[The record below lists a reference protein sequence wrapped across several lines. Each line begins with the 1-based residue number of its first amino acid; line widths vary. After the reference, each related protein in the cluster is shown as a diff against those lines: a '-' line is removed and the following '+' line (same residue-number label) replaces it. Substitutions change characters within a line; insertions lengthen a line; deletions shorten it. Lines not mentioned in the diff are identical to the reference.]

1 MKSIIFAG
9 GTGTRLW
16 PLSRKKSPKQ
26 FEKII
31 DGQSTLQ
38 IMANLVKQVS
48 NPEEIF
54 ISTSYLYQDNI
65 KSQLPDI
72 PDKNIIIEPLRKDTG
87 PAVAY
92 VTYVLSQINRTDP
105 IVILWGDHVIKKQ
118 KNFARALKKAEAVI
132 KEDPNRLVFIGQRPR
147 YPATTLGWIKTGKVL
162 DKTNPFLLEFEQ
174 FVEKPDQETAEK
186 YMAEGDYAWN
196 LGYFVTTPQFMMN
209 LIKKHSNEI
218 YNIAVEAFANRS
230 DFAKFSSSFSK
241 MPEISIDYAVME
253 KLPPRSAYVIVEDL
267 GWTDVG
273 TWESLKSALE
283 EATEDNITSGDVLLE
298 DCKDTLVYNFAKNKL
313 IVAVDLEDVVIVD
326 ANYALLVAKKSSA
339 SKIKNVVKLLSE
351 SKYDKLT

>member
-1 MKSIIFAG
+1 MKAIIFAG

-31 DGQSTLQ
+31 DGHSTLQ
-38 IMANLVKQVS
+38 IMANLVKQVTK
-48 NPEEIF
+48 PDQIY
-54 ISTSYLYQDNI
+54 ISTSYLYEQNI
-65 KSQLPDI
+65 KEQLPDV
-72 PDKNIIIEPLRKDTG
+72 PNQNIIIEPVRKDTG

-92 VTYVLSQINRTDP
+92 VTYFLSQLKPDDP

-118 KNFARALKKAEAVI
+118 KNFAKALLKAESII
-132 KEDPNRLVFIGQRPR
+132 KENPDQLIFIGQRPR
-147 YPATTLGWIKTGKVL
+147 YPATTLGWIRTGKVL
-162 DKTNPFLLEFEQ
+162 DSAVPYLLEFEK
-174 FVEKPDQETAEK
+174 FVEKPDQTTAEK

-196 LGYFVTTPQFMMN
+196 LGYFVTSPRFIMN
-209 LIKKHSNEI
+209 LVKKYARDI
-218 YNIAVEAFANRS
+218 FDLAVKAYS
-230 DFAKFSSSFSK
+230 VHKDFNKFSKVFSE
-241 MPEISIDYAVME
+241 MPEISIDYAVLE
-253 KLPPRSAYVIVEDL
+253 KLPSKSAYVIVEDL

-283 EATEDNITSGDVLLE
+283 DRTDDNVTSGDVLLE

-313 IVAVDLEDVVIVD
+313 IVAVDLEDIVIVD
-326 ANYALLVAKKSSA
+326 ANDALLVAKKSSA